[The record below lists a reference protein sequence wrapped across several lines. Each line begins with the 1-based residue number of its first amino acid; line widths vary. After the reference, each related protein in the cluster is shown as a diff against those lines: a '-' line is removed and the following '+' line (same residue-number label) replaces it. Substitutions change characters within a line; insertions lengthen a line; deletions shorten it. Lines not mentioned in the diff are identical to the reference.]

1 MLQKTHAVH
10 SLQQG
15 CVRLGLPSST
25 AVALLQFLSAKR
37 THDQFVPEKDRQL
50 HMSPGYSL
58 HRLWHYMLLNTTGI
72 LVTWCHGHSEDCLGA
87 VQMFKMWLQVVKP
100 DREVQSSVFVQQ

>member
-1 MLQKTHAVH
+1 MLQKTQAVQ
-10 SLQQG
+10 SLQG
-15 CVRLGLPSST
+15 CARLGLPSST

-50 HMSPGYSL
+50 RMSPGYSL

-72 LVTWCHGHSEDCLGA
+72 LGTWYPGNSKLKVCLNA
-87 VQMFKMWLQVVKP
+87 V
-100 DREVQSSVFVQQ
+100 